1 MIRVVLADDHTVV
14 RAGLRHILEGAGDI
28 EVIGEAA
35 TGEEAV
41 ALAKGLK
48 PDVVVMDLAMPGI
61 GGIEATKHITRG
73 SPRPAVLV
81 LTVYREDRYGLR
93 LLRAGA
99 RGYLE
104 KRVAPQELVG
114 AVRKLARGE
123 YYVSKELEQEIL
135 RSEFEKKAG
144 SPAARLT
151 DREVEVLCLMATGKT
166 AREVAQSLGLS
177 RKTVD
182 TYRARIRKKLGLRT
196 PADYLRFCLEEGLL
210 ECPATAVALPEGA
223 GRPSPGSPPVFSR

>member
-1 MIRVVLADDHTVV
+1 MIRVLLADDHALV
-14 RAGLRHILEGAGDI
+14 RAGLREILEEAGDI
-28 EVIGEAA
+28 EVVAEASS
-35 TGEEAV
+35 GEEAV
-41 ALAKGLK
+41 ALAKQLR
-48 PDVVVMDLAMPGI
+48 PDVVIMDLGMPGI
-61 GGIEATKHITRG
+61 GGIEATKHITRR
-73 SPRPAVLV
+73 SRRPAVLV

-104 KRVAPQELVG
+104 KRVAPQELVA
-114 AVRKLARGE
+114 AVRTVAHGE

-135 RSEFEKKAG
+135 KSEFERKAA

-151 DREVEVLCLMATGKT
+151 DRELAVLCLLASGRT
-166 AREVAQSLGLS
+166 AREVAQELRIS

-210 ECPATAVALPEGA
+210 ECPAITVRAPEGTDH
-223 GRPSPGSPPVFSR
+223 PSPDSYPLFSR

>member
-1 MIRVVLADDHTVV
+1 MIRVVLVDDHPVV
-14 RAGLRHILEGAGDI
+14 RAGLREILEAAGDV

-48 PDVVVMDLAMPGI
+48 PDVVVMDLGMPGI

-104 KRVAPQELVG
+104 KRVAPQELVK
-114 AVRKLARGE
+114 AVRMVARGE
-123 YYVSKELEQEIL
+123 YYVSKGLEQEIL
-135 RSEFEKKAG
+135 RSEFEKKAV

-151 DREVEVLCLMATGKT
+151 DRELEVLCLMATGKT

-210 ECPATAVALPEGA
+210 ECPARASGVPEEAAPPPDSLP
-223 GRPSPGSPPVFSR
+223 SSC

>member
-1 MIRVVLADDHTVV
+1 MIRVVLVDDHPVV
-14 RAGLRHILEGAGDI
+14 RAGLREILEAAGDI

-48 PDVVVMDLAMPGI
+48 PDVMVMDLGMPGI
-61 GGIEATKHITRG
+61 GGIETTKHITRG

-104 KRVAPQELVG
+104 KRVAPQELVR
-114 AVRKLARGE
+114 AVRMVARGE
-123 YYVSKELEQEIL
+123 YYVSKGLEQEIL

-151 DREVEVLCLMATGKT
+151 DREVEVLYLMATGKT
-166 AREVAQSLGLS
+166 TREVAQELRLS

-210 ECPATAVALPEGA
+210 ECPAGASGVPEEAAPPPDSLP
-223 GRPSPGSPPVFSR
+223 FSC

>member
-1 MIRVVLADDHTVV
+1 MIRVVLADDHPVV
-14 RAGLRHILEGAGDI
+14 RAGLREILEAAGDI

-41 ALAKGLK
+41 ALAKRLK
-48 PDVVVMDLAMPGI
+48 PDVVVMDLGMPGI

-73 SPRPAVLV
+73 SPRLAVLV

-114 AVRKLARGE
+114 AVRIVARGE

-135 RSEFEKKAG
+135 RSEFEKKAA
-144 SPAARLT
+144 SLAARLT
-151 DREVEVLCLMATGKT
+151 DRELEVLYLMATGKT

-182 TYRARIRKKLGLRT
+182 TYRARIRKKFGLRT

-210 ECPATAVALPEGA
+210 ECPAVAPARPEGA
-223 GRPSPGSPPVFSR
+223 DCPSSGSSPLFSR